1 MMFTTKI
8 SIESANDITK
18 KFLMISLVNMY
29 DGWDDECSVERMEAY
44 ELVLED
50 FCLADEFTMF
60 IKEHATK
67 GNR

>member
-1 MMFTTKI
+1 
-8 SIESANDITK
+8 
-18 KFLMISLVNMY
+18 MIALENMY
-29 DGWDDECSVERMEAY
+29 DGWDDDCSVERMEAY